1 MVLVCCVAVTTAD
14 LLLQVQQPVQPSL
27 GKTLI
32 AFVCSYSFQVS
43 SSSFCVVVYVLS
55 NHLSIIY
62 EVLCHD
68 ILQRIDECVCVC
80 VYYDCVCVQSAMNSI
95 HS

>member
-62 EVLCHD
+62 EVLSVMIFCKE
-68 ILQRIDECVCVC
+68 LMNVCVYVCTTTVCVC
-80 VYYDCVCVQSAMNSI
+80 SLQ
-95 HS
+95 